1 MAINKE
7 LEKRVVAILAA
18 YDQQGIHRTGTDADT
33 ESAYWLADYIRAV
46 GQEPVL
52 TGFSH
57 LRVDPVLSELQI
69 GNDKIEGLPF
79 YDAGFTDDNGVSG
92 RLGGVDDNV
101 PIVVGHHITNRTWDE
116 PQLAEARREGKF
128 KAMIAI
134 CKQPRPDNVPGL
146 TPTNAE
152 DFMAPFGP
160 PVLQVANE
168 AEGLIVEA
176 ISSGTEARVIAQV
189 ERTEVEA
196 FNVEVKIEG
205 KDPTLSPLVV
215 ITPRSGWC
223 RCVSE
228 RGGGIACWLEMIRAL
243 SENQPER
250 DVRFVAS
257 TGHELGH
264 LGLDFFLEH
273 HRTLIKEAFVWIH
286 LGANSAAVDC
296 PVRLQA
302 SDEELKQ
309 LAYGALEGTPVPGID
324 FTPVGSRPGGEA
336 RDIFD
341 GGGRYISLLGGNNL
355 FHHPDDRWPDAIGLD
370 KIVGIVDAF
379 AKLAVKLA
387 N

>member
-1 MAINKE
+1 
-7 LEKRVVAILAA
+7 
-18 YDQQGIHRTGTDADT
+18 
-33 ESAYWLADYIRAV
+33 
-46 GQEPVL
+46 
-52 TGFSH
+52 
-57 LRVDPVLSELQI
+57 
-69 GNDKIEGLPF
+69 
-79 YDAGFTDDNGVSG
+79 
-92 RLGGVDDNV
+92 
-101 PIVVGHHITNRTWDE
+101 
-116 PQLAEARREGKF
+116 
-128 KAMIAI
+128 
-134 CKQPRPDNVPGL
+134 
-146 TPTNAE
+146 
-152 DFMAPFGP
+152 MAPFGP